1 MKHIKC
7 NNFIVELYSI
17 CVPTDLLLE
26 LNVSVMKG
34 GVEMQGDAYSEIVK
48 QNPNDITF
56 KAVKTLLKDGIIKSN
71 LIPAFAAGF
80 VAVMYYSLSFFQN
93 LPLLLLMTA
102 ATALVIGGV
111 CALNNFYD
119 RDIDRIME
127 SKKDRPSI
135 DGTFTGKQILLIGFG
150 CLGVGLIM
158 LFSVNPTAGT
168 LGLVAAFGY
177 TVVYSMF
184 GKRHFVSNT
193 IIGAVPGAM
202 PPLIGWAVI
211 DPGLHMIAWAMFIVM
226 FIWQMPH
233 FYGLAIRR
241 SEEYKLAAIPML
253 PSVKGNERTKRSIVF
268 WVTLLLFTPVLMV
281 ELGLWFVLLATALNL
296 AWLYISLNRFKPIED
311 YNRYAGRVFVFSLNY
326 IVIFFVMI
334 VIAGLLVNI

>member
-1 MKHIKC
+1 
-7 NNFIVELYSI
+7 
-17 CVPTDLLLE
+17 
-26 LNVSVMKG
+26 MKG
-34 GVEMQGDAYSEIVK
+34 GVKMQGDAYSENV
-48 QNPNDITF
+48 QHNPNAITF
-56 KAVKTLLKDGIIKSN
+56 NAVKTLLKDGIIKSN

-80 VAVMYYSLSFFQN
+80 IAVMYYSLSFFQN
-93 LPLLLLMTA
+93 LPLLLLMTV

-127 SKKDRPSI
+127 SKQNRPSI
-135 DGTFTGKQILLIGFG
+135 DGTFTGTQILMIGFG
-150 CLGVGLIM
+150 CLGAGLII
-158 LFSVNPTAGT
+158 LFSVNLTAGT

-177 TVVYSMF
+177 AVVYSMF
-184 GKRHFVSNT
+184 AKRHFVSNT

-211 DPGLHMIAWAMFIVM
+211 DPGLHIIAWAMFIVM

-241 SEEYKLAAIPML
+241 SEEYALAGIPML
-253 PSVKGNERTKRSIVF
+253 PAVKGNERTRRSIVF
-268 WVTLLLFTPVLMV
+268 WITLLLFTPVLLL
-281 ELGLWFVLLATALNL
+281 ELGLWFALLATALNL

-311 YNRYAGRVFVFSLNY
+311 YNRYAGRIFVFSLNY
-326 IVIFFVMI
+326 IIIFFVMI